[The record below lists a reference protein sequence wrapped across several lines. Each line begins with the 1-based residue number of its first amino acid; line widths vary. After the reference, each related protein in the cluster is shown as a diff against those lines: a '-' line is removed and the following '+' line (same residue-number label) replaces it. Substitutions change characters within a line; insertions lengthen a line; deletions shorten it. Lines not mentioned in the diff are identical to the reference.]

1 MFQSAVWRGSGYT
14 GTSDNLVLSLEMSVF
29 KRRLAQYVQ
38 LGDDVWTIF
47 DELDRRDEVFEAGD
61 DLITSGDAA
70 REVFVLQSGW
80 AIRYR
85 LLEDGRRQI
94 VNFMLPGD
102 VFDLQ
107 ALADLKADHTVTAIS
122 KCHAAVIPS
131 RPFIAMLKESGRLAS
146 AFWWSA
152 VQEESILREQIVR
165 IGRRSARER
174 IGHLLLELHRR
185 YVGATGQADDRLT
198 IPVTRSDIA
207 DALGLTPV
215 HVSRTMSAMRR
226 SGLIAEERG
235 AIILEDRERLA
246 RLSYFDTDYLHLKK
260 LNLLSRKAADGDV
273 GSLGLDADQLS

>member
-1 MFQSAVWRGSGYT
+1 MK
-14 GTSDNLVLSLEMSVF
+14 VF
-29 KRRLAQYVQ
+29 KRRLGQYVSI
-38 LGDDVWTIF
+38 DSDAWVAF
-47 DELDRRDEVFEAGD
+47 DELERQEQSFLPGD
-61 DLITSGDAA
+61 DLITAGDET
-70 REVFVLQSGW
+70 RRVFILSEGW

-107 ALADLKADHTVTAIS
+107 SLADLKADHSVTAITHC
-122 KCHAAVIPS
+122 KAAVIPS
-131 RPFIAMLKESGRLAS
+131 AIFVEMLKKSAWLAS

-185 YVGATGQADDRLT
+185 FIGATGIEVDKLT
-198 IPVTRSDIA
+198 VPLTRADIA
-207 DALGLTPV
+207 DSLGLTPV

-226 SGLIAEERG
+226 SGLISEGRG
-235 AIILEDRERLA
+235 GEITILDRDRLA
-246 RLSYFDTDYLHLKK
+246 RLSLFDMDYLHLKK
-260 LNLLSRKAADGDV
+260 LNLLQQDGISRSRETSSGINAD
-273 GSLGLDADQLS
+273 

>member
-1 MFQSAVWRGSGYT
+1 
-14 GTSDNLVLSLEMSVF
+14 MSVF
-29 KRRLAQYVQ
+29 KRRLGQYVSIH
-38 LGDDVWTIF
+38 DEAWIIF
-47 DELDRRDEVFEAGD
+47 DELERQEQVYLPGDELITAGD
-61 DLITSGDAA
+61 ET
-70 REVFVLQSGW
+70 RRVFILNEGW

-107 ALADLKADHTVTAIS
+107 SLADLKADHSVTAITHCNVS
-122 KCHAAVIPS
+122 VIPS
-131 RPFIAMLKESGRLAS
+131 GIFVEMLKDSSRLAS

-185 YVGATGQADDRLT
+185 YIGATGLEVEKLT
-198 IPVTRSDIA
+198 VPLTRADIA

-226 SGLIAEERG
+226 SGLISEGRG
-235 AIILEDRERLA
+235 GEITIVDRERLA
-246 RLSYFDTDYLHLKK
+246 RLSLFDMDYLHLKK
-260 LNLLSRKAADGDV
+260 LNLLRKDGKNGIQEISSGVNAD
-273 GSLGLDADQLS
+273 

>member
-1 MFQSAVWRGSGYT
+1 MARRSIIA
-14 GTSDNLVLSLEMSVF
+14 NLLRVPELWMHARLPWGMTVF
-29 KRRLAQYVQ
+29 KRRLSQYVQ
-38 LGDDVWTIF
+38 LGNEAWSIF
-47 DELDRRDEVFEAGD
+47 DELDRQDQAFEAGE
-61 DLITSGDAA
+61 DLVSAGDTAN
-70 REVFVLQSGW
+70 EVFILQEGW
-80 AIRYR
+80 ALRYR

-107 ALADLKADHTVTAIS
+107 ALADLQADHSVTAVTD
-122 KCHAAVIPS
+122 CRVAVIPAA
-131 RPFIAMLKESGRLAS
+131 PFIEMLKDSGRLAS

-185 YVGATGQADDRLT
+185 YVGATGEDVDRLT
-198 IPVTRSDIA
+198 MPLTRADIA

-226 SGLIAEERG
+226 SGLITEERG
-235 AIILEDRERLA
+235 TITLEDRDRLA
-246 RLSYFDTDYLHLKK
+246 RLSLFDVDYLHLKK
-260 LNLLSRKAADGDV
+260 LNLLSRDVVRNQTDRRELDG
-273 GSLGLDADQLS
+273 S

>member
-1 MFQSAVWRGSGYT
+1 
-14 GTSDNLVLSLEMSVF
+14 MSVF

-38 LGDDVWTIF
+38 LESDAWTLF
-47 DELDRRDEVFEAGD
+47 DELERQDNVFRAGEDIIQAGEKANEVF
-61 DLITSGDAA
+61 I
-70 REVFVLQSGW
+70 LQSGW

-107 ALADLKADHTVTAIS
+107 ALADLQADHSVTAITE
-122 KCHAAVIPS
+122 CHVAIIPS
-131 RPFIAMLKESGRLAS
+131 NPFIAMLQGSGRLAS

-185 YVGATGQADDRLT
+185 YIGATGDEVDRLNM
-198 IPVTRSDIA
+198 PLTRADIA

-226 SGLIAEERG
+226 SGLIKEEKG
-235 AIILEDRERLA
+235 SITLEDRDRLA
-246 RLSYFDTDYLHLKK
+246 RLSYFDVDYLHLRK
-260 LNLLSRKAADGDV
+260 LNLLSAEVMPEDSATGELGD
-273 GSLGLDADQLS
+273 S

>member
-1 MFQSAVWRGSGYT
+1 M
-14 GTSDNLVLSLEMSVF
+14 F

-38 LGDDVWTIF
+38 LENDAWTVF
-47 DELDRRDEVFEAGD
+47 DTLERQDTVYEAGK
-61 DLITSGDAA
+61 DLIRAGEPAQQ
-70 REVFVLQSGW
+70 VFILQSGW
-80 AIRYR
+80 ALRYR

-107 ALADLKADHTVTAIS
+107 ALADLTADHSVTAVTE
-122 KCHAAVIPS
+122 CHVSAIPS
-131 RPFIAMLKESGRLAS
+131 EPFIDMLKHSGHLAS

-185 YVGATGQADDRLT
+185 YVGATGEDIDRLT
-198 IPVTRSDIA
+198 MPLTRADIA

-226 SGLIAEERG
+226 SGLITEEKG
-235 AIILEDRERLA
+235 AITLEDRERLA
-246 RLSYFDTDYLHLKK
+246 RLSLFDMDYLHLKK
-260 LNLLSRKAADGDV
+260 LNLLNPKAANPIYTGRGV
-273 GSLGLDADQLS
+273 DAD

>member
-1 MFQSAVWRGSGYT
+1 
-14 GTSDNLVLSLEMSVF
+14 MSVF
-29 KRRLAQYVQ
+29 KKRLGQYVT
-38 LGDDVWTIF
+38 LGDDDWTPF
-47 DELDRRDEVFEAGD
+47 DELETTEQVFLPGD
-61 DLITSGDAA
+61 DLVEAGEEI
-70 REVFVLQSGW
+70 RNVFIVLEGW

-107 ALADLKADHTVTAIS
+107 SLADLKADHSLTAITEC
-122 KCHAAVIPS
+122 KVLVIPS
-131 RPFIAMLKESGRLAS
+131 DVFVNMLQSSARLAS

-165 IGRRSARER
+165 IGRRSAKER

-185 YVGATGQADDRLT
+185 FIGATGLDVERLT
-198 IPVTRSDIA
+198 VPLTRADIA

-226 SGLIAEERG
+226 ADLITEGRG
-235 AIILEDRERLA
+235 GEITIVDRKKLS
-246 RLSYFDTDYLHLKK
+246 RLSHFDTDYLHLKK
-260 LNLLSRKAADGDV
+260 LHLASGRTAQRIGDRAQGLAD
-273 GSLGLDADQLS
+273 

>member
-1 MFQSAVWRGSGYT
+1 
-14 GTSDNLVLSLEMSVF
+14 MSVF
-29 KRRLAQYVQ
+29 KRRLAQYAQ
-38 LGDDVWTIF
+38 LGEDAWSLF
-47 DELDRRDEVFEAGD
+47 YELDQQEEVYRAGE
-61 DLITSGDAA
+61 DLIQAGEETN
-70 REVFVLQSGW
+70 RVFILQSGW

-107 ALADLKADHTVTAIS
+107 ALADLEADHSVTAITD
-122 KCHAAVIPS
+122 CHVAVIAS
-131 RPFIAMLKESGRLAS
+131 RPFIEMLQQSARLAS

-174 IGHLLLELHRR
+174 IGHMLLELHRR
-185 YVGATGQADDRLT
+185 YVGATGEDVDQLT
-198 IPVTRSDIA
+198 MPLTRADIA

-226 SGLIAEERG
+226 SGLIAEDRG
-235 AIILEDRERLA
+235 GEVTLLDRERLM
-246 RLSYFDTDYLHLKK
+246 RLSFFDIDYLHLKK
-260 LNLLSRKAADGDV
+260 INLLNPEARSNGQDKIQRTN
-273 GSLGLDADQLS
+273 LD

>member
-1 MFQSAVWRGSGYT
+1 MG
-14 GTSDNLVLSLEMSVF
+14 VF
-29 KRRLAQYVQ
+29 KRRLGQYVTIS
-38 LGDDVWTIF
+38 DEAWTEF
-47 DELDRRDEVFEAGD
+47 DALERQEQHFLPGD
-61 DLITSGDAA
+61 DLVHAGDEI
-70 REVFVLQSGW
+70 RNVFIIQEGW

-107 ALADLKADHTVTAIS
+107 SLADLKADHSVTAITHCRVS
-122 KCHAAVIPS
+122 VIPS
-131 RPFIAMLKESGRLAS
+131 ALFVSMLKQSARLAS

-185 YVGATGQADDRLT
+185 FVGATGEEADRLT
-198 IPVTRSDIA
+198 VPLTRTDIA

-226 SGLIAEERG
+226 AGLIAEHRG
-235 AIILEDRERLA
+235 GEITILDRERLA
-246 RLSYFDTDYLHLKK
+246 KLSLFDTDYLHLKK
-260 LNLLSRKAADGDV
+260 LDLVPLT
-273 GSLGLDADQLS
+273 DARGNFLTAKSASE

>member
-1 MFQSAVWRGSGYT
+1 
-14 GTSDNLVLSLEMSVF
+14 MSVF
-29 KRRLAQYVQ
+29 KRRLGQYAQ
-38 LGDDVWTIF
+38 LGDDVWTVF
-47 DELDRRDEVFEAGD
+47 DELERQDHVFEPDEDIIQAGD
-61 DLITSGDAA
+61 RASK
-70 REVFVLQSGW
+70 VFILQSGW

-107 ALADLKADHTVTAIS
+107 ALGDLKADHSVTTVTE
-122 KCHAAVIPS
+122 CHVAVIPAE
-131 RPFIAMLKESGRLAS
+131 PFINMLKSSGMLAS

-185 YVGATGQADDRLT
+185 YTGATGQQVDRLT
-198 IPVTRSDIA
+198 MPLTRADIA

-226 SGLIAEERG
+226 SGLISEEKG
-235 AIILEDRERLA
+235 AITLEDRDRLA
-246 RLSYFDTDYLHLKK
+246 RLSYFDMDYLHLKK
-260 LNLLSRKAADGDV
+260 LNLLNRIATEREHERSSIDI
-273 GSLGLDADQLS
+273 S